1 MVVSK
6 VCVTAGIAAV
16 AHSCTH
22 EALTSLTHV
31 TVVAD
36 DVTMAVVDSTLVSD
50 DKDNINRQYD
60 KHVHGYL
67 VIEADK

>member
-1 MVVSK
+1 M
-6 VCVTAGIAAV
+6 
-16 AHSCTH
+16 HSCTH